1 MTERVHLEVPATG
14 ASLSPIRMVIG
25 GVGARFDLSL
35 DDLEDLYLAVEELL
49 RVAGELAS
57 AATYELSIEVASDR
71 LALTVGPFRSPEL
84 LARLR
89 VEPTTEL
96 CLDLCQLLDG
106 VLDSFA
112 VREHGAD
119 FTVEMIKRRQT
130 KAT

>member
-1 MTERVHLEVPATG
+1 MTERVHLEVPAAA

-35 DDLEDLYLAVEELL
+35 DDLEDLYLAVGELL
-49 RVAGELAS
+49 RVAEELGA
-57 AATYELSIEVASDR
+57 AATYEMMIDVASDR
-71 LALTVGPFRSPEL
+71 LVLTVGPFRSPEL

-89 VEPTTEL
+89 VEPATEL

-112 VREHGAD
+112 VQEGGTD

-130 KAT
+130 KET

>member
-1 MTERVHLEVPATG
+1 MTERVHLEVPATA

-35 DDLEDLYLAVEELL
+35 DDLEDLYLAVGELL
-49 RVAGELAS
+49 RVAEELGA
-57 AATYELSIEVASDR
+57 AATYEMRIDVASDG
-71 LALTVGPFRSPEL
+71 LVLTMGPFRSPEL

-89 VEPTTEL
+89 VEPATEL

-112 VREHGAD
+112 VREGGAD

-130 KAT
+130 KET

>member
-1 MTERVHLEVPATG
+1 MAERVHLEVPATA

-25 GVGARFDLSL
+25 GVGARFDLPL
-35 DDLEDLYLAVEELL
+35 DDLEDLYLAVGELL
-49 RVAGELAS
+49 RVADELEA
-57 AATYELSIEVASDR
+57 AATYDLTIDVASDR
-71 LALTVGPFRSPEL
+71 LAMTVGPFRSPEL

-112 VREHGAD
+112 VQESSGG
-119 FTVEMIKRRQT
+119 FTVEMAKRRQAKET
-130 KAT
+130 

>member
-1 MTERVHLEVPATG
+1 MTERVNLEVPATG

-49 RVAGELAS
+49 RVAGELAP
-57 AATYELSIEVASDR
+57 AATYELSIEVAPDR

-130 KAT
+130 EAT

>member
-1 MTERVHLEVPATG
+1 MTERVHLEVPATA

-35 DDLEDLYLAVEELL
+35 DDLEDLYLAVGELL
-49 RVAGELAS
+49 RVAGELAA
-57 AATYELSIEVASDR
+57 AATYGLTIDVASDR
-71 LALTVGPFRSPEL
+71 LTLTAGPFRSLEL

-89 VEPTTEL
+89 VEPATEL

-106 VLDSFA
+106 VLDSFS
-112 VREHGAD
+112 VRQGDAD

-130 KAT
+130 KET

>member
-1 MTERVHLEVPATG
+1 MAERVHLEVPATA

-35 DDLEDLYLAVEELL
+35 DDLEDLYLAVGELL
-49 RVAGELAS
+49 RVADELEA
-57 AATYELSIEVASDR
+57 AATYDLTIDVASDR
-71 LALTVGPFRSPEL
+71 LAMRVGPFRSPEL

-112 VREHGAD
+112 VQESGGA
-119 FTVEMIKRRQT
+119 FTVEMAKRRQAKET
-130 KAT
+130 